1 MSKCRTAFEKFAFE
15 APDFETMEPYD
26 IAVMA
31 WNAAI
36 ARAAEI
42 CYHEAG
48 VYTKED
54 AARAIERENEH
65 D

>member
-1 MSKCRTAFEKFAFE
+1 MSKCREVYVAHCANDEQFHT
-15 APDFETMEPYD
+15 PYD
-26 IAVMA
+26 WWQAA

-48 VYTKED
+48 VYTKDD
-54 AARAIERENEH
+54 AARAIEREQEK
-65 D
+65 

>member
-1 MSKCRTAFEKFAFE
+1 MSKCREAFE
-15 APDFETMEPYD
+15 AMQLGPVGCHNWSVWQ
-26 IAVMA
+26 AA

-36 ARAAEI
+36 ASAAEI

-54 AARAIERENEH
+54 AAQAIKREKE
-65 D
+65 